1 MLTNYY
7 DLSHPAK
14 DAFSSHIKWE
24 PYDGPCPA
32 QPHIAVV
39 LDAKAAAKAKG
50 ISIDEAMYGKFAAES
65 MVKIQRKVQDRNPWR
80 KEDEKPRH
88 LRSYELAKLSRQA
101 IQAYSSRDVHEI
113 DVVMDGYHDGVA
125 AHAFGTF
132 HAPALPYVTPMI
144 KASCGIKSMNA
155 AANLLTEMDEHLTLN
170 GSLGK
175 FSLTSND
182 EVLNAFAERLSRFF
196 SGLFASGFHFLDL
209 DTCQPMY
216 LRESDIR
223 TAFDII
229 QDYLNWDNDE
239 FLALLERYGVE
250 PTESRLSDTVW
261 CRRRL
266 RSVKALKASEFYRAF
281 GFVHNHA
288 EPVIADQVLSD
299 RKYAIERNN
308 KTLQNTVVF
317 NNANPE
323 EWLTLFSVS
332 EASVSNPEM
341 RRIELMVRI
350 KAFEQI
356 AQKSGHVGL
365 FLTFTA
371 PSRFHAYHKKSGKV
385 NQNWL
390 DAGKPTVKQASD
402 WLVSAWAEMRTAF
415 KDAAIRPYG
424 FRFVEPHHD
433 GTPHWHL
440 ILFVSSDQI
449 DQVEK
454 ICLNYLLPDDD
465 PDSEYLM
472 QEHQAG
478 KEISRFRSVH
488 IDPAKGSAIAYCAAY
503 VAKNLDGKTSK
514 ENHDET
520 GKPMSDMIARV
531 DAWRSAHNIRQ
542 FAQIG
547 GPSITSWR
555 EMRRCRN
562 EFQRD
567 SDMFSDL
574 TEGEWFLLEN
584 IRRATDVGDFE
595 QYTIAMGGVQ
605 VKRNDQTIRVAYG
618 SPEAW
623 QKTTEAAVDQLFG
636 NIEQLRTRYGDIAK
650 ESITGFLFRRVLQ
663 QIHPKYVP
671 TRFKTWSTADKKRFL
686 STVKDQF
693 DVLEKYEAY
702 IRMQDEQY
710 EKMMVQVDLAET
722 LIDQQFTFVE
732 NSLNSDFIDSLESAV
747 FNGFGSLGEGDLPP
761 LAEGWGVVFDPL
773 DQCH

>member
-1 MLTNYY
+1 MLNNYY
-7 DLSHPAK
+7 DLVHPSK
-14 DAFSSHIKWE
+14 DAIASAIKWE
-24 PYDGPCPA
+24 PYDGPCPE
-32 QPHIAVV
+32 QPYIGVV
-39 LDAKAAAKAKG
+39 LDGKAKG
-50 ISIDEAMYGKFAAES
+50 LTTNEALYGKFAAAS
-65 MVKIQRKVQDRNPWR
+65 MAKLQRKVEKRNPWR
-80 KEDEKPRH
+80 KDGETVKR

-101 IQAYSSRDVHEI
+101 MQSYSPRDPHEL
-113 DVVMDGYHDGVA
+113 DAVFDGYQDGVA

-132 HAPALPYVTPMI
+132 HAPAMPYVTQMI
-144 KASCGIKSMNA
+144 KASCGIKSLNA
-155 AANLLTEMDEHLTLN
+155 ASDLLTEMDEHLTLN

-182 EVLNAFAERLSRFF
+182 EVLNAFAERLSGYF
-196 SGLFASGFHFLDL
+196 SGLFASGFHLLDL
-209 DTCQPMY
+209 ETYQPMY
-216 LRESDIR
+216 LLESDIR
-223 TAFDII
+223 AAFDII
-229 QDYLNWDNDE
+229 QNYLNWNNDE
-239 FLALLERYGVE
+239 FLALIERYGVE
-250 PTESRLSDTVW
+250 PTESRLSDATW

-266 RSVKALKASEFYRAF
+266 RSVKALKAAEFYRAF

-299 RKYAIERNN
+299 RKYAIARNN
-308 KTLQNTVVF
+308 QTLQNTVVF
-317 NNANPE
+317 NNANPD

-341 RRIELMVRI
+341 RRIELMVRL
-350 KAFEQI
+350 KGFEQI
-356 AQKSGHVGL
+356 AQKSNHVGL

-440 ILFVSSDQI
+440 ILFVTPDQTE
-449 DQVEK
+449 QVEK
-454 ICLNYLLPDDD
+454 ICLNYLLPADDL
-465 PDSEYLM
+465 DSEYLLE
-472 QEHQAG
+472 QYQAG

-547 GPSITSWR
+547 GPSISSWR

-562 EFQRD
+562 EFQKD
-567 SDMFSDL
+567 LDMFSDL

-584 IRRATDVGDFE
+584 IRRAADVGDFE

-605 VKRNDQTIRVAYG
+605 VKRADQTIRVAYG
-618 SPEAW
+618 SQEAW

-636 NIEQLRTRYGDIAK
+636 NIEQLKTRYGDIAK
-650 ESITGFLFRRVLQ
+650 ESITGFLFRRVLE
-663 QIHPKYVP
+663 QIHPKHQHKYVP

-686 STVKDQF
+686 ATIKDQF
-693 DVLEKYEAY
+693 DVLERYEAY
-702 IRMQDEQY
+702 IRMQDELY
-710 EKMMVQVDLAET
+710 EKMMAQVDLAET

-732 NSLNSDFIDSLESAV
+732 ISHNSDFIDSLESFV
-747 FNGFGSLGEGDLPP
+747 FNGSGSLGESDLPP
-761 LAEGWGVVFDPL
+761 LAEGWEVVFDPL